1 MVKVSTLL
9 FQLVKSIWW
18 VKLKSRIR
26 VVNNTVFF
34 ISYEICIKQQLKQL
48 IGFCWTAY
56 QLTSLSVSHPVT
68 VFHHTESRVVFWEVH
83 LFYVAS
89 IILHCHSNCGYIH
102 TCHFLKKLFDTIC
115 GRSLTS
121 CSNSFYHVKN
131 TLTSVHFISSEYVN
145 FH

>member
-9 FQLVKSIWW
+9 FQLVKTIWW

-26 VVNNTVFF
+26 VVNNTVFYF
-34 ISYEICIKQQLKQL
+34 I
-48 IGFCWTAY
+48 WDMY
-56 QLTSLSVSHPVT
+56 QAAVETVNWLLLDSLSIDQSVSQSASYSISSYKIKGGVLRSLP
-68 VFHHTESRVVFWEVH
+68 
-83 LFYVAS
+83 FYVAS

-131 TLTSVHFISSEYVN
+131 TLTSVHFMSSEYVH